1 MPRLIVI
8 TGPTASG
15 KSQIAV
21 ELASQWGC
29 DIISADSRQIYRGL
43 PIVTAAPTP
52 DQLAR
57 VRHHFVATLDID
69 QYYSAARFEEDV
81 MALLPELWKRN
92 DRVILCGGSMMYIQ
106 AVTHG
111 LDRLPTISDA
121 VRRKVIDLNTQIGLE
136 GLMAQL
142 RILDPDYADEVD
154 PRNLKRV
161 MHALEICYESGEPY
175 SRLRTG
181 SSTPRDFDIQQ
192 YAIDIPRQ
200 ELFERINAR
209 VDAMV
214 EAGLEEEARRV
225 YPLRHLNS
233 LNTVGLKEMFAYFD
247 GSMDRITA
255 IERIK
260 KNTRV
265 YAKKQLTW
273 LKRDPSITMI
283 SPTGLLNLSI

>member
-21 ELASQWGC
+21 ELASRWGC

-43 PIVTAAPTP
+43 PVVTAAPTP
-52 DQLAR
+52 EQLAR
-57 VRHHFVATLDID
+57 VHHHFVATLDID

-81 MALLPELWKRN
+81 MALLPKLWQHT

-106 AVTHG
+106 AVTRG
-111 LDRLPTISDA
+111 LDRLPTISDT
-121 VRRKVIDLNTQIGLE
+121 VRRKVIDLNAQIGLD

-142 RILDPDYADEVD
+142 RILDPQYADEVD
-154 PRNLKRV
+154 PHNLKRV
-161 MHALEICYESGEPY
+161 MHALEICFESGEPY

-181 SSTPRDFDIQQ
+181 CSTPRDFEIQQ
-192 YAIDIPRQ
+192 YAIDLPRQ
-200 ELFERINAR
+200 ELFDRINAR

-214 EAGLEEEARRV
+214 DSGLEDEARRV

-247 GSMDRITA
+247 GTMERHTA

-273 LKRDPSITMI
+273 IKRDPSITSI
-283 SPTGLLNLSI
+283 SPAELLNLHL

>member
-1 MPRLIVI
+1 MPRLIII

-273 LKRDPSITMI
+273 LKRNPSITMI

>member
-1 MPRLIVI
+1 MPELIVI

-21 ELASQWGC
+21 ELASRWGC

-52 DQLAR
+52 DQLSR

-81 MALLPELWKRN
+81 MALLPRLWQRS
-92 DRVILCGGSMMYIQ
+92 DRAILCGGSMMYIQ

-111 LDRLPTISDA
+111 LDQLPTISDT
-121 VRRKVIDLNTQIGLE
+121 VRRKVIDLNAQIGLE

-154 PRNLKRV
+154 PLNLKRV

-181 SSTPRDFDIQQ
+181 SSTPRDFNIRQ
-192 YAIDIPRQ
+192 YAIDIPRE
-200 ELFERINAR
+200 ELFNRINAR

-214 EAGLEEEARRV
+214 EAGLEEEARGV

-247 GSMDRITA
+247 GTMDRPTA

-273 LKRDPSITMI
+273 IKRDSTITTI
-283 SPTGLLNLSI
+283 SPTNLLNLDA

>member
-1 MPRLIVI
+1 MPRLIII

-121 VRRKVIDLNTQIGLE
+121 VRRKVIDLNAQIGLE

-273 LKRDPSITMI
+273 LKRNPSITMI

>member
-1 MPRLIVI
+1 MPELIVI

-21 ELASQWGC
+21 ELASRWGC

-52 DQLAR
+52 DQLSR

-81 MALLPELWKRN
+81 MALLPRLWQRS
-92 DRVILCGGSMMYIQ
+92 DRAILCGGSMMYIQ

-111 LDRLPTISDA
+111 LDQLPTISDT
-121 VRRKVIDLNTQIGLE
+121 VRRKVIDLNAQIGLE

-142 RILDPDYADEVD
+142 HILDPDYAYEVD
-154 PRNLKRV
+154 PLNLKRV

-181 SSTPRDFDIQQ
+181 SSTPRDFNIQQ
-192 YAIDIPRQ
+192 YAIDIPRE
-200 ELFERINAR
+200 ELFNRINAR

-214 EAGLEEEARRV
+214 EAGLEEEARGV

-247 GSMDRITA
+247 GTMDRPTA

-273 LKRDPSITMI
+273 IKRDSTITTI
-283 SPTGLLNLSI
+283 SPTNLLNLDA

>member
-1 MPRLIVI
+1 MPELIVI

-21 ELASQWGC
+21 ELASRWGC

-52 DQLAR
+52 DQLSR

-81 MALLPELWKRN
+81 MALLPRLWQRS
-92 DRVILCGGSMMYIQ
+92 DRAILCGGSMMYIQ

-111 LDRLPTISDA
+111 LDQLPTISDT
-121 VRRKVIDLNTQIGLE
+121 VRRKVIDLNAQIGLE

-154 PRNLKRV
+154 PLNLKRV

-181 SSTPRDFDIQQ
+181 SSTPRDFNIQQ
-192 YAIDIPRQ
+192 YAIDIPRE
-200 ELFERINAR
+200 ELFNRINAR

-214 EAGLEEEARRV
+214 EAGLEEEARGV

-247 GSMDRITA
+247 GTMDRPTA

-260 KNTRV
+260 KNTRI

-273 LKRDPSITMI
+273 LKRDSTITTI
-283 SPTGLLNLSI
+283 SPTNLLNLDA

>member
-21 ELASQWGC
+21 ELASRWGC

-43 PIVTAAPTP
+43 PVVTAAPTP
-52 DQLAR
+52 EQLAR
-57 VRHHFVATLDID
+57 VHHHFVATLNID

-81 MALLPELWKRN
+81 MALLPKLWQHT

-106 AVTHG
+106 AVTRG
-111 LDRLPTISDA
+111 LDRLPTISDT
-121 VRRKVIDLNTQIGLE
+121 VRRKVIDLNAQIGLD

-142 RILDPDYADEVD
+142 RILDPQYADEVD
-154 PRNLKRV
+154 PHNLKRV
-161 MHALEICYESGEPY
+161 MHALEICFESGEPY

-181 SSTPRDFDIQQ
+181 CSTPRDFEIQQ
-192 YAIDIPRQ
+192 YAIDLPRQ
-200 ELFERINAR
+200 ELFDRINAR

-214 EAGLEEEARRV
+214 DSGLEDEARRV

-247 GSMDRITA
+247 GTMERHTA

-273 LKRDPSITMI
+273 IKRDPSITSI
-283 SPTGLLNLSI
+283 SPAELLNLHL

>member
-1 MPRLIVI
+1 MPELIVI

-21 ELASQWGC
+21 ELASRWGC

-52 DQLAR
+52 DQLSR

-81 MALLPELWKRN
+81 MALLPRLWQRS
-92 DRVILCGGSMMYIQ
+92 DRAILCGGSMMYIQ

-111 LDRLPTISDA
+111 LDQLPTISDT
-121 VRRKVIDLNTQIGLE
+121 VRRKVIDLNAQIGLE

-154 PRNLKRV
+154 PLNLKRV

-181 SSTPRDFDIQQ
+181 SSTPRDFNIQQ
-192 YAIDIPRQ
+192 YAIDIPRE
-200 ELFERINAR
+200 ELFNRINAR

-214 EAGLEEEARRV
+214 EAGLEEEARGV

-247 GSMDRITA
+247 GTMDRPTA

-273 LKRDPSITMI
+273 LKRDSTITTI
-283 SPTGLLNLSI
+283 SPTNLLNLDA

>member
-1 MPRLIVI
+1 MPELIVI

-21 ELASQWGC
+21 ELASRWGC

-52 DQLAR
+52 DQLSR

-81 MALLPELWKRN
+81 MALLPRLWQRS
-92 DRVILCGGSMMYIQ
+92 DRAILCGGSMMYIQ

-111 LDRLPTISDA
+111 LDQLPTISDT
-121 VRRKVIDLNTQIGLE
+121 VRRKVIDLNAQIGLE

-142 RILDPDYADEVD
+142 HILDPDYAYEVD
-154 PRNLKRV
+154 PLNLKRV

-181 SSTPRDFDIQQ
+181 SSTPRDFNIRQ
-192 YAIDIPRQ
+192 YAIDIPRE
-200 ELFERINAR
+200 ELFNRINAR

-214 EAGLEEEARRV
+214 EAGLEEEARGV

-247 GSMDRITA
+247 GTMDRPTA

-273 LKRDPSITMI
+273 IKRDSTITTI
-283 SPTGLLNLSI
+283 SPTNLLNLDA